1 MKDIDFLPQKYRE
14 ASAQRQSRAWR
25 IAVVAVFG
33 GMIVA
38 AIVGQRGLH
47 RRIETELAQVNAQFI
62 ATQGQ
67 SAQLS
72 AMEQALAAKRA
83 EAELLTYLRHPW
95 PRTQI
100 LAKVFESLPDTIV
113 LSRVRVQRDA
123 IPGTSFAPPAA
134 TTPAAAEA
142 AAQAEA
148 KLSPAERDFSKL
160 RNENDATQTV
170 VLLDGISEDDTMLH
184 VYLGTL
190 AASGLFSNAELTSLE
205 SGDHS
210 AEHNHARFTAR
221 VIVKPGYGQRGGPTT
236 APEKS
241 TSPQSVTTNEDR
253 ETSPLLASSRIQEND
268 EARRGK
274 RLNVERAM
282 QRLNDAR
289 EAPR

>member
-1 MKDIDFLPQKYRE
+1 
-14 ASAQRQSRAWR
+14 
-25 IAVVAVFG
+25 
-33 GMIVA
+33 MIIA

-47 RRIETELAQVNAQFI
+47 RRVEAELAQVNAQFI

-67 SAQLS
+67 SVQLS
-72 AMEQALAAKRA
+72 AMEQALAARRT

-113 LSRVRVQRDA
+113 LSRVRVQRDV
-123 IPGTSFAPPAA
+123 IPGANSAVAA
-134 TTPAAAEA
+134 GTTPAAAEA

-148 KLSPAERDFSKL
+148 KLSPAERDFNKL
-160 RNENDATQTV
+160 RNETDATQTV
-170 VLLDGISEDDTMLH
+170 VLLDGTSEDDTMLH

-221 VIVKPGYGQRGGPTT
+221 VIVRPGYGQRGGPTT
-236 APEKS
+236 APEKRA
-241 TSPQSVTTNEDR
+241 SPETVTANEDR
-253 ETSPLLASSRIQEND
+253 ETSPSLASSQIDENISS
-268 EARRGK
+268 RRGK
-274 RLNVERAM
+274 RSNIRRATTFAP
-282 QRLNDAR
+282 NAAEVAR
-289 EAPR
+289 